1 MTGVPNCSVD
11 ELQMSYQLMAPG
23 PSAVPAASSLF
34 DGEAAERSR
43 RGLLLFSRGS
53 ETDPARGQR
62 ARSLPDTIHPSCLG
76 DAGCHLS
83 PLGDR
88 GTLGGA
94 ACVPQGWTGFCSG
107 LSACPLLTFT
117 LLPPSCSVLQECQPL
132 GSFVHRPLRVFL
144 HLFALFPYPPPSP
157 ATNSF
162 LSGLAEAL
170 CTQYPLNYISYWHS
184 PFPTVPTR
192 ISKCRPDEKWE
203 QATEEGR

>member
-1 MTGVPNCSVD
+1 MTGKRLSGLGGAC
-11 ELQMSYQLMAPG
+11 
-23 PSAVPAASSLF
+23 SSL
-34 DGEAAERSR
+34 AEVQR
-43 RGLLLFSRGS
+43 RILQGGS
-53 ETDPARGQR
+53 ELGACQTPSIRPAWVMPGV
-62 ARSLPDTIHPSCLG
+62 ICL
-76 DAGCHLS
+76 LW
-83 PLGDR
+83 
-88 GTLGGA
+88 GTGGLWGGA
-94 ACVPQGWTGFCSG
+94 ACVPQGWTGFCSR

-132 GSFVHRPLRVFL
+132 GSFVQRPLRVFL

-170 CTQYPLNYISYWHS
+170 CTQYPLNYMSYWHS